1 MKTAITILDEIA
13 LKCGDEKYQDFDKT
27 VYLNVL
33 YRVINSLNKKNNIL
47 IYQHK
52 KRYAINDKSFPLDI
66 KSVYEI
72 VDIRIEGKQYILT
85 PLIDNLGEYQ
95 YHKQVV
101 NNRYFISVALPE
113 GEYEVE
119 VLYSGI
125 VDIEDIED
133 RNDIPIIPRKYE
145 EQIIERCVIEIA
157 RIGIATHLDQ
167 AHQLKY
173 TNILKTYQDVNIE
186 KENRGWITIKVWDIW
201 GDNGII

>member
-1 MKTAITILDEIA
+1 M
-13 LKCGDEKYQDFDKT
+13 
-27 VYLNVL
+27 
-33 YRVINSLNKKNNIL
+33 
-47 IYQHK
+47 
-52 KRYAINDKSFPLDI
+52 DI

-72 VDIRIEGKQYILT
+72 VDIRIDRKQYTLT